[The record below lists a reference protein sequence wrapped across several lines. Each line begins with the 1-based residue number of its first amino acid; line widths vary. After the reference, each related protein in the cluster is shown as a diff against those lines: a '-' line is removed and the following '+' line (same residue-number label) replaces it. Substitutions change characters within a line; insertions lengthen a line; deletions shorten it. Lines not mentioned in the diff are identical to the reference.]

1 MNENLENLKQKA
13 RQFFDEKNWDELIPI
28 CTEIIELEKSPHDK
42 AFAYNSRGLS
52 YYYKGDFDRA
62 IEDFDKA
69 LELDPNYPGA
79 YYSRGLSYY
88 YKGDF
93 DRAIEDFDKAL
104 ELDPNYPGTYNSRG
118 LSYYYKGDFDR
129 AIEDFDKALE
139 LDPNYPGT
147 YYNRGLSYYYKGDFD
162 RAIEDLDKALELES
176 ADTLRAKTHLLRGYA
191 YQLKRDFLKAFDDF
205 VDSNKINPDLKSIF
219 PRNYIAFQI
228 DDIYKEGKEEDK
240 AKAFE
245 LYSKLL
251 DSIIKIKEKQFY
263 EPEEGGEVT
272 HYTSLHTLKD
282 LANKERFRFY
292 NAAYMNDPEEG
303 RVFFDIIERSVASVK
318 EVFYEK
324 DEDPLYSSPA
334 YIGSFIKVGSDSQ
347 KQRDK
352 LFLWRTYGKHNGQ
365 EAAGACL
372 IFRHEET
379 CFAKTYDQQV
389 GEMQQL
395 QSKLSMVAG
404 DLKNPGERQHSK
416 PALYKILYMD
426 EETEKELSKPN
437 FIG

>member
-1 MNENLENLKQKA
+1 M
-13 RQFFDEKNWDELIPI
+13 
-28 CTEIIELEKSPHDK
+28 
-42 AFAYNSRGLS
+42 
-52 YYYKGDFDRA
+52 
-62 IEDFDKA
+62 
-69 LELDPNYPGA
+69 
-79 YYSRGLSYY
+79 
-88 YKGDF
+88 
-93 DRAIEDFDKAL
+93 
-104 ELDPNYPGTYNSRG
+104 
-118 LSYYYKGDFDR
+118 
-129 AIEDFDKALE
+129 
-139 LDPNYPGT
+139 
-147 YYNRGLSYYYKGDFD
+147 
-162 RAIEDLDKALELES
+162 
-176 ADTLRAKTHLLRGYA
+176 
-191 YQLKRDFLKAFDDF
+191 
-205 VDSNKINPDLKSIF
+205 DSNKINPDLKSIF

-303 RVFFDIIERSVASVK
+303 RVFFDIIEKSVASVK

-379 CFAKTYDQQV
+379 YFAKTYDQQV

-404 DLKNPGERQHSK
+404 DLKNPEERQHSK

-426 EETEKELSKPN
+426 EETEKELSKELEELAESLEQVKNYVSEIEDNRKNRLKRLARELLDNIRFLFKASHYKEEQEVRVVQFYYYNENMSQEPN
-437 FIG
+437 EIKVDTEQIPPRFYLDAHESFRFDKVILGPEAQGVREWTQWLRERSIEVKKSEIKYGKKSF